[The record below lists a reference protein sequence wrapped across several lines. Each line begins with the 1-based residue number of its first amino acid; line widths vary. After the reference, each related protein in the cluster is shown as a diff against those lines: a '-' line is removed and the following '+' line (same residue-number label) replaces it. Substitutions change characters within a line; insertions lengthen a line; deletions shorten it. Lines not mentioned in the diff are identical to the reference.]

1 MKNYLFRLTSQYN
14 KAEIN
19 PPTSKNHHI
28 HVGIGRVSVFMFSF
42 FFSCSIW
49 ATSSFFTWTV
59 ADPDC
64 SDLTDC
70 SVLSLSI
77 FTSVVF
83 TGYCLPVLSG
93 LDHSVTIICACNR
106 SLDKSCS
113 RLNKL
118 SRHNKLSDRDTFV
131 VLCLSSSVP
140 CFEVPQEKKNTIHIY
155 NMTLIV
161 TPTLLLRPT
170 CRLLSHSRPLTYQPR
185 SLSFVHGRS

>member
-1 MKNYLFRLTSQYN
+1 MFLNTVIKNSKRPNNHKPKTLNYEKDYFFRRVSQYN

-19 PPTSKNHHI
+19 PPTSKNHQI
-28 HVGIGRVSVFMFSF
+28 QVGINRVSVFMFSF
-42 FFSCSIW
+42 FLSCSIW

-83 TGYCLPVLSG
+83 TGYCLPELSG

-113 RLNKL
+113 KLNKL
-118 SRHNKLSDRDTFV
+118 SRRNKLSDKDTFV
-131 VLCLSSSVP
+131 VLCLSSSMLR
-140 CFEVPQEKKNTIHIY
+140 FEVPQEKKNTIHIY
-155 NMTLIV
+155 NRYFIPRTLY
-161 TPTLLLRPT
+161 
-170 CRLLSHSRPLTYQPR
+170 H
-185 SLSFVHGRS
+185 